1 MTTATDARRQGL
13 LFVLAGN
20 MLIDALE
27 VSTLV
32 VAMPSIAADLHLT
45 PTAVQWTMTAFAL
58 GFGGLM
64 LFGTRLVELLGR
76 RRVYL
81 AGLLLFAVASVVGAL
96 AGGPELLAATRFV
109 KGFCVALT
117 APTGLAIISTAFEEG
132 PARQK
137 AVSVY
142 SFFGACG
149 FTAGLVLSGVLTS
162 VSWRWTLAFPAPA
175 VLVLFACC
183 LRLIPAGPSGPAAV
197 GPRRFDAAG
206 ATTLAGASA
215 ALVCAIVSA
224 GSALRTGIALTAL
237 AVLAAAFVAVE
248 RRAPRPLVKAAAVTS
263 GPLIRSALGGAA
275 FNGSYLGLLFV
286 ATFQLQVRQGWS
298 PLVTALALLPASL
311 PLALTSLWS
320 GRLVRRFG
328 GPPLIAAGAFLA
340 FLGYLV
346 YPRQHPPQSYA
357 VDVLPTLLLVGAGF
371 VLAFAPLNMQAA
383 SEVPAELR
391 PMAGGVFQAAVQTG
405 AAVAVSSVAVLSER
419 SSGGAALR
427 FVAVLSAFGL
437 LVALTGLRPRRLP
450 RTGAPRSS
458 ASELRR

>member
-1 MTTATDARRQGL
+1 MTTSATDARRQGL
-13 LFVLAGN
+13 LIVLAGN

-32 VAMPSIAADLHLT
+32 VAMPSIAADLHLS
-45 PTAVQWTMTAFAL
+45 PTAVQWTMSAFAL

-81 AGLLLFAVASVVGAL
+81 AGLLLFAAASVVAAF
-96 AGGPELLAATRFV
+96 AGDPALLAATRFV

-149 FTAGLVLSGVLTS
+149 FTAGLVLSGVLTA
-162 VSWRWTLAFPAPA
+162 VSWRWTLAFPAPV
-175 VLVLFACC
+175 VLVLFAFC
-183 LRLIPAGPSGPAAV
+183 LRLIPAGPAAA
-197 GPRRFDAAG
+197 GPRRFDVAG
-206 ATTLAGASA
+206 ATALAGALV

-224 GSALRTGIALTAL
+224 GSAIRTGIALAVL
-237 AVLAAAFVAVE
+237 AVLVAAFVAIE

-286 ATFQLQVRQGWS
+286 ATFQLQARQGWS

-311 PLALTSLWS
+311 PLALTSLS
-320 GRLVRRFG
+320 AGRMVRRFG

-340 FLGYLV
+340 LLGYLV
-346 YPRQHPPQSYA
+346 YPREHPPQSYA

-383 SEVPAELR
+383 SGVPAELR

-405 AAVAVSSVAVLSER
+405 AAVAVSSAAVLSER

-437 LVALTGLRPRRLP
+437 LVALTGLVPRRLP

>member
-1 MTTATDARRQGL
+1 MTTSATDARRQGL
-13 LFVLAGN
+13 LIVLAGN

-32 VAMPSIAADLHLT
+32 VAMPSIAADLHLS
-45 PTAVQWTMTAFAL
+45 PTAVQWTMSAFAL

-81 AGLLLFAVASVVGAL
+81 AGLLLFAAASVVAAF
-96 AGGPELLAATRFV
+96 AGDPALLAATRFV

-149 FTAGLVLSGVLTS
+149 FTAGLVLSGVLTAM
-162 VSWRWTLAFPAPA
+162 SWRWTLAFPAPV
-175 VLVLFACC
+175 VLVLFAFC
-183 LRLIPAGPSGPAAV
+183 LRLIPAGPAAA

-206 ATTLAGASA
+206 ATALAGALV

-224 GSALRTGIALTAL
+224 GSAIRTGIALAVL
-237 AVLAAAFVAVE
+237 AVLVAAFVAIE

-286 ATFQLQVRQGWS
+286 ATFQLQARQGWS

-311 PLALTSLWS
+311 PLALTSLFS
-320 GRLVRRFG
+320 GRMVRRFG

-340 FLGYLV
+340 LLGYLV
-346 YPRQHPPQSYA
+346 YPREHPPQSYA

-383 SEVPAELR
+383 SGVPAELR

-405 AAVAVSSVAVLSER
+405 AAVAVSSAAVLSER
-419 SSGGAALR
+419 SGGGAALR

-437 LVALTGLRPRRLP
+437 LVALTGLLPRRLP